1 MASKKKEELLQPE
14 VQTQA
19 QPAAQS
25 TYSAEGLNS
34 RADVEKAM
42 ANVSY
47 RPGQQVTDAADAL
60 KQWQQNRPA
69 DYQSSY
75 QDKINS
81 LLGQLLER
89 ENFQYSYTRDPL
101 YRQYEQLYTQNAHNA
116 SADAAAQAAAAAMP
130 TDFLLSFIGWG
141 FVSVCA
147 LSAELVIK
155 ALLSIFCRIASRF
168 SDLLSLWDFF
178 IISVIF
184 IALFLLFTVCFF
196 QLVKGAV

>member
-1 MASKKKEELLQPE
+1 M
-14 VQTQA
+14 
-19 QPAAQS
+19 
-25 TYSAEGLNS
+25 
-34 RADVEKAM
+34 
-42 ANVSY
+42 
-47 RPGQQVTDAADAL
+47 
-60 KQWQQNRPA
+60 
-69 DYQSSY
+69 
-75 QDKINS
+75 
-81 LLGQLLER
+81 
-89 ENFQYSYTRDPL
+89 
-101 YRQYEQLYTQNAHNA
+101 
-116 SADAAAQAAAAAMP
+116 AAQAAAAAMP
-130 TDFLLSFIGWG
+130 MDFLLSFIGWG

>member
-1 MASKKKEELLQPE
+1 MVSVEAVEGAGVVASISDFKSP
-14 VQTQA
+14 
-19 QPAAQS
+19 
-25 TYSAEGLNS
+25 LN
-34 RADVEKAM
+34 ANAPTAM
-42 ANVSY
+42 
-47 RPGQQVTDAADAL
+47 
-60 KQWQQNRPA
+60 
-69 DYQSSY
+69 
-75 QDKINS
+75 
-81 LLGQLLER
+81 
-89 ENFQYSYTRDPL
+89 
-101 YRQYEQLYTQNAHNA
+101 
-116 SADAAAQAAAAAMP
+116 AAQAAAAAMP

-168 SDLLSLWDFF
+168 SDLLSLWCFF

>member
-1 MASKKKEELLQPE
+1 MLFRSCGVWGGCVVVSVEAVEGAGVVASISGFKSP
-14 VQTQA
+14 
-19 QPAAQS
+19 
-25 TYSAEGLNS
+25 LN
-34 RADVEKAM
+34 ANAPTAM
-42 ANVSY
+42 
-47 RPGQQVTDAADAL
+47 
-60 KQWQQNRPA
+60 
-69 DYQSSY
+69 
-75 QDKINS
+75 
-81 LLGQLLER
+81 
-89 ENFQYSYTRDPL
+89 
-101 YRQYEQLYTQNAHNA
+101 
-116 SADAAAQAAAAAMP
+116 AAQAAAAAMP